1 MKTILSLALFALAL
15 TGATPE
21 QDVANAEK
29 AWSVA
34 VMGNDYAA
42 LEKVLGDELI
52 YTHSNGES
60 DSKRLFI
67 DNLKN
72 NVRKY
77 HAVEYDKQT
86 VKVIGNTAMVSVM
99 GKLKVTTRG
108 TLGEVKVSFLHVYV
122 KRGGAWQ
129 LVGHQSARL

>member
-1 MKTILSLALFALAL
+1 MKTLLVFALFALAL
-15 TGATPE
+15 SGATPE
-21 QDVANAEK
+21 QDVTAAEK
-29 AWSVA
+29 AWSTA
-34 VMGNDYAA
+34 TTTNDFAA
-42 LEKVLGDELI
+42 LEKILGDELI
-52 YTHSNGES
+52 YTHSNGDS
-60 DSKRLFI
+60 DSKRVFI

-86 VKVIGNTAMVSVM
+86 VKVMGNTAIVSVM

-122 KRGGAWQ
+122 KRGKSWQ

>member
-1 MKTILSLALFALAL
+1 MRIASFLVLFALSL
-15 TGATPE
+15 GAAAPE

-29 AWSVA
+29 AWSTA
-34 VMGNDYAA
+34 VTTNDYAA
-42 LEKVLGDELI
+42 LEKVLGEELI

-60 DSKRLFI
+60 DTKRVFI

-86 VKVIGNTAMVSVM
+86 VKVIGSTAIVSVI

-108 TLGEVKVSFLHVYV
+108 QLGEVKVSFLHVFV
-122 KRGGAWQ
+122 KRGGNWQ
-129 LVGHQSARL
+129 LVGHQSARI